1 MVDIQ
6 KIETFL
12 CAAENSSLSEAA
24 KQLHL
29 SQPTVSHHIKA
40 LEQELEVTLFNRSN
54 LGLQLTDAGR
64 LLLPWARRLMHD
76 TNDLREMMSS
86 LQGDIVGELRIACST
101 TAGKY
106 ILPQMAARFSQQY
119 PGIHVRILACGPEQT
134 ALNLLDGEAHLGVV
148 STEVDETGLES
159 QQFFQDVITL
169 IVPSNHRWTF
179 RKRIEPSELLEERI
193 ILREETS
200 GTRRVVLAELAKH
213 DISLDDLDVFLEL
226 GNAEAIVRTVAAGY
240 GVSFVSSLASAC
252 PLERGN
258 VTDIDVEGMTLQ
270 RNVYMVRKRISA
282 PHRPR
287 DVFWSFIHDS
297 TNADLL
303 RLAEHH
309 SQKRSKPE

>member
-12 CAAENSSLSEAA
+12 RAAENSSLSEAA

-29 SQPTVSHHIKA
+29 SQPTVSHHIKS
-40 LEQELEVTLFNRSN
+40 LEQELDVKLFHRSN
-54 LGLQLTDAGR
+54 TGLQLTDAGR

-86 LQGDIVGELRIACST
+86 LQNDIVGELRIACST
-101 TAGKY
+101 TGGKY
-106 ILPQMAARFSQQY
+106 ILPQLAARFSQQY
-119 PGIHVRILACGPEQT
+119 PGILVRILACGPEQT
-134 ALNLLDGEAHLGVV
+134 ALNLLEGEAHLGVV
-148 STEVDETGLES
+148 SSEIDDTSLES
-159 QQFFQDVITL
+159 QKFFRDVITL
-169 IVPSNHRWTF
+169 IVPSTHRWAFQKKIDPT
-179 RKRIEPSELLEERI
+179 ELLEEPI
-193 ILREETS
+193 IMREKTS

-213 DISLDDLDVFLEL
+213 DISLDDLNVFLEL

-240 GVSFVSSLASAC
+240 GISFVSSLASAC

-258 VTDIDVEGMTLQ
+258 VTDIDVEGMTLV

-287 DVFWSFIHDS
+287 DVFWSFIHDPA
-297 TNADLL
+297 NADLL

-309 SQKRSKPE
+309 

>member
-12 CAAENSSLSEAA
+12 RAAESSSLSEAA

-29 SQPTVSHHIKA
+29 SQPTVSHHIKT
-40 LEQELEVTLFNRSN
+40 LEQELEVTLFLRSN
-54 LGLQLTDAGR
+54 VGLQLTDAGR

-76 TNDLREMMSS
+76 TNDLKEMMSS

-148 STEVDETGLES
+148 STEVDDTSLES
-159 QQFFQDVITL
+159 QKFFRDVITL
-169 IVPSNHRWTF
+169 IVPSTHRWAF
-179 RKRIEPSELLEERI
+179 RKKIDPGELLEEPI
-193 ILREETS
+193 IMREETA

-213 DISLDDLDVFLEL
+213 DISLDDLNIFLEL

-240 GVSFVSSLASAC
+240 GISFVSSLASAC

-258 VTDIDVEGMTLQ
+258 VTDIEVEGMTLE

-287 DVFWSFIHDS
+287 DVFWSYIHDPA
-297 TNADLL
+297 NADLL

-309 SQKRSKPE
+309 

>member
-1 MVDIQ
+1 MVNIQ

-12 CAAENSSLSEAA
+12 RAAENSSLSEAA

-29 SQPTVSHHIKA
+29 SQPTVSHHIKS
-40 LEQELEVTLFNRSN
+40 LEQELDVKLFHRSN
-54 LGLQLTDAGR
+54 TGLQLTDAGR

-86 LQGDIVGELRIACST
+86 LQNDIVGELRIACST
-101 TAGKY
+101 TGGKY
-106 ILPQMAARFSQQY
+106 ILPQLAARFSQQY
-119 PGIHVRILACGPEQT
+119 PGILVRILACGPEQT
-134 ALNLLDGEAHLGVV
+134 ALNLLEGEAHLGVV
-148 STEVDETGLES
+148 SSEIDDTSLES
-159 QQFFQDVITL
+159 QKFFRDVITL
-169 IVPSNHRWTF
+169 IVPSTHRWAFQKKIDPT
-179 RKRIEPSELLEERI
+179 ELLEEPI
-193 ILREETS
+193 IMREETS

-213 DISLDDLDVFLEL
+213 DISLDDLNVFLEL

-240 GVSFVSSLASAC
+240 GISFVSSLASAC

-258 VTDIDVEGMTLQ
+258 VTDIDVEGMTLV

-287 DVFWSFIHDS
+287 DVFWSFIHDPA
-297 TNADLL
+297 NADLL

-309 SQKRSKPE
+309 

>member
-12 CAAENSSLSEAA
+12 RAAENSSLSEAA

-29 SQPTVSHHIKA
+29 SQPTVSHHIKT
-40 LEQELEVTLFNRSN
+40 LEQELDVTLFHRSN
-54 LGLQLTDAGR
+54 TGLQLTEAGR

-76 TNDLREMMSS
+76 TNDLKEMMSS

-106 ILPQMAARFSQQY
+106 ILPQMAARFSRQY
-119 PGIHVRILACGPEQT
+119 PGILVRILACGPEQAT
-134 ALNLLDGEAHLGVV
+134 LNLLEGEAHLGVV
-148 STEVDETGLES
+148 STEVDDPGLES
-159 QQFFQDVITL
+159 QKFFRDVITL
-169 IVPSNHRWTF
+169 IVPSNHRWAF
-179 RKRIEPSELLEERI
+179 RKRVDPGEILEEPVI
-193 ILREETS
+193 MREETA

-213 DISLDDLDVFLEL
+213 DISLDDLNVFMEL

-240 GVSFVSSLASAC
+240 GISFVSSLASAC
-252 PLERGN
+252 PLDRGN
-258 VTDIDVEGMTLQ
+258 VTDIYIEGMTLE
-270 RNVYMVRKRISA
+270 RNVYMIRKRISA

-287 DVFWSFIHDS
+287 DVFWSFIHDPA
-297 TNADLL
+297 NADLL

-309 SQKRSKPE
+309 